1 VSSSTSSAT
10 SHSGD
15 SFPLEA
21 RVIDIERLY
30 ANTWNPNRQ
39 DTFMYEKELAS
50 IRTFGFVS
58 PIIAREVGTEFEI
71 IDGEHRVKA
80 AKQLGYSELP
90 VWNLGTVS
98 DAKAKQLTIVLNETK
113 GHADPLALRELL
125 VDLMT
130 IESMSMDDLLEVM
143 PFPPERFEGLL
154 AMPDVD
160 LSTMVDPATPGSGEK
175 IVERIYRLPRDAAAV
190 IDDAIERARGDTDI
204 ADWRALELIAADF
217 LGGFDG

>member
-1 VSSSTSSAT
+1 
-10 SHSGD
+10 
-15 SFPLEA
+15 
-21 RVIDIERLY
+21 
-30 ANTWNPNRQ
+30 
-39 DTFMYEKELAS
+39 MYEKELAS

-58 PIIAREVGTEFEI
+58 PVIVRCIGEDAYQI
-71 IDGEHRVKA
+71 IDGEHRWKA
-80 AKQLGYSELP
+80 AKQLGYLFIQ
-90 VWNLGTVS
+90 VWNLGTIA
-98 DAKAKQLTIVLNETK
+98 DATAKQLTIVLNETK

-125 VDLMT
+125 TDLMT
-130 IESMSMDDLLEVM
+130 IESISMDDLLDVM

-160 LSTMVDPATPGSGEK
+160 LSGMAEPAASGEK
-175 IVERIYRLPRDAAAV
+175 FVERIYRLPRDAAAV

>member
-1 VSSSTSSAT
+1 VSSSTSPAT
-10 SHSGD
+10 SPSGT
-15 SFPLEA
+15 SSPLEA

-30 ANTWNPNRQ
+30 ANAWNPNRQ

-58 PIIAREVGTEFEI
+58 PIIAREVGSEFEI
-71 IDGEHRVKA
+71 VDGEHRWKA
-80 AKQLGYSELP
+80 AKQLGYRSLP
-90 VWNLGTVS
+90 VWSLGIIP
-98 DAKAKQLTIVLNETK
+98 DATAKQLTIVLNETK

-125 VDLMT
+125 TDLMT
-130 IESMSMDDLLEVM
+130 VESLSMDDLLEVM

-160 LSTMVDPATPGSGEK
+160 LSGMADPVSPSSGEK
-175 IVERIYRLPRDAAAV
+175 FVERIYRLPRDAAAV
-190 IDDAIERARGDTDI
+190 IDDAIERARGDSDI